1 MNGRILCF
9 LVLSSSLMVQ
19 SCSHAPTK
27 TTSAAEKNVDA
38 QIQQA
43 IAGDGPPL
51 FEHDLDQVAQ
61 VIPQHEPISRYGNP
75 PSYEVFGK
83 KYSVLSS
90 SSGYQAQGKASWY
103 GRKFHGQRTSSG
115 EPYDM
120 LALTAAHRSLPLPTY
135 AKVRNVHN
143 GKEIIVKINDR
154 GPFVHD
160 RIIDLSYAAAK
171 KLGIFETGTGHVE
184 VTAIDPQKWHLENAP
199 LLAKNQT
206 QVTAEKQTQLALVDK
221 PPIRTPTV
229 QSAISKTS
237 QSDPK
242 KLYIQLGSFSKKI
255 NAQQLAQQA
264 QSLTQTF
271 HDLQIHIHPSQISNN
286 ELYRVKIGPISDASQ
301 AQLLQKKWFSL
312 NGMASNLIYE

>member
-1 MNGRILCF
+1 LNGRILYW
-9 LVLSSSLMVQ
+9 LILGSSLILQ
-19 SCSHAPTK
+19 SCSQTPTK
-27 TTSAAEKNVDA
+27 TITVTEKNVDA

-43 IAGDGPPL
+43 VAGDGPPL
-51 FEHDLDQVAQ
+51 FEHDLEQVAQ
-61 VIPQHEPISRYGNP
+61 IIPQHEPISRYGNP
-75 PSYEVFGK
+75 PTYEVFGK
-83 KYSVLSS
+83 KYNVLSS
-90 SSGYQAQGKASWY
+90 SVGYQEQGKASWY

-135 AKVRNVHN
+135 AKVKNIHN

-184 VTAIDPQKWHLENAP
+184 VTAIDPHKWHLENAP
-199 LLAKNQT
+199 ILAKTNSQT
-206 QVTAEKQTQLALVDK
+206 MAKKQPLTTLANT
-221 PPIRTPTV
+221 PP
-229 QSAISKTS
+229 ASKTMMHTAVNNVS
-237 QSDPK
+237 QRDPK
-242 KLYIQLGSFSKKI
+242 KLYIQLGSFSKKF

-271 HDLQIHIHPSQISNN
+271 DDLQIHIHPFQTSNN
-286 ELYRVKIGPISDASQ
+286 ELYRVKIGPLSDASQ
-301 AQLLQKKWFSL
+301 AQLLQKKWLSL
-312 NGMASNLIYE
+312 NGMPSNLIYE